1 MNWYIIIPFGIAVIA
16 GIVFIIIRN
25 NKDGKQL
32 EKKLNND
39 LPVSKAEDADRDS
52 EEAMK

>member
-1 MNWYIIIPFGIAVIA
+1 MNWYIIIPVCIALMA

-25 NKDGKQL
+25 NKDKKQL
-32 EKKLNND
+32 ENKLNNE

-52 EEAMK
+52 EETMK

>member
-1 MNWYIIIPFGIAVIA
+1 MNWYIIIPVSITVMA

-25 NKDGKQL
+25 NKDKKQL
-32 EKKLNND
+32 ENKLNNE
-39 LPVSKAEDADRDS
+39 LPVSKAEDADRES